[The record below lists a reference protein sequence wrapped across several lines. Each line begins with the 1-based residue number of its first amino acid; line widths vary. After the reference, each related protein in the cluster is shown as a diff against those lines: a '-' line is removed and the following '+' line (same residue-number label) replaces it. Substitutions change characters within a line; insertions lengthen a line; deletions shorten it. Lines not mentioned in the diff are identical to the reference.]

1 MRIFIAILGF
11 PFRLIYALLNV
22 VIGIPILILFPKAWE
37 KDGGWRAMGQLGW
50 WALTAEPEDFWGD

>member
-22 VIGIPILILFPKAWE
+22 IIGIPILIFFPKAWE
-37 KDGGWRAMGQLGW
+37 HDGGWDAMGQLGW
-50 WALTAEPEDFWGD
+50 WVLTSQPEGFFD